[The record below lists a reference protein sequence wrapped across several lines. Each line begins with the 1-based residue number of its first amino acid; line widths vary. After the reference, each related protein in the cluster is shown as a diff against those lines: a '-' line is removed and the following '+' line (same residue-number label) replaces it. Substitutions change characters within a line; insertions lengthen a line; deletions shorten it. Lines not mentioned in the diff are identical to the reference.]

1 MNTHK
6 VLRFVKYREYDEQ
19 EKSHLFDF
27 TDHINL
33 IKAGEKVGVF
43 KILKDRM

>member
-1 MNTHK
+1 MNSHK
-6 VLRFVKYREYDEQ
+6 VLRNVKYKNYDEQ
-19 EKSHLFDF
+19 DKSHLFDF

-33 IKAGEKVGVF
+33 LKSGEKVGVF